1 MSLSNGWFLIVNSTV
16 VLFFSG
22 NEAIS
27 LKVNSGTDGLGMK
40 MGEGLGVG
48 ILGGGVK
55 LGLSVAVGIGKIVPV
70 GEGDDTVIKGRPL
83 DKRSH
88 WAHVT
93 CTIKT
98 ISTKIS
104 AYAVFFI
111 NSTV

>member
-1 MSLSNGWFLIVNSTV
+1 MSLSNGWFLIVNSIV
-16 VLFFSG
+16 VLFVSG
-22 NEAIS
+22 KEGIC

-40 MGEGLGVG
+40 EGEGLGVG
-48 ILGGGVK
+48 IFGDGVE
-55 LGLSVAVGIGKIVPV
+55 LELTVGVGVGDIVPV